1 MPPLA
6 NTPYKSPYLAG
17 NWQLDWPARA
27 WSEERNMPYLKPER
41 PEKVNAPSLKTSKQ
55 RGERLVCLTAY
66 DYPTARIVDEAG
78 IDIILVG
85 DSLGNVVLGYGN
97 TVPVTLEEILIHL
110 KAVRRAVQR
119 ALLVA
124 DMPYGSFHT
133 GADDAV
139 RNALRLV
146 KEGGAEAV
154 KLEGGHKRVQLVKRL
169 VDEEIAVMGHIGL
182 TPQSINKLGAYR
194 VQGKTAATAR
204 QLVDD
209 ARALEDAGAFAIVL
223 EVVPR
228 EIAKL
233 ITETVSIPTIGIG
246 AGAECDI
253 QVLVLHDMLGLSF
266 GKLARF
272 VRPYANVGQV
282 MTDAV
287 TRYADDVRNGTYP
300 SDDESYALPAEAADE
315 LKIEKPVN
323 RKS

>member
-1 MPPLA
+1 
-6 NTPYKSPYLAG
+6 
-17 NWQLDWPARA
+17 
-27 WSEERNMPYLKPER
+27 MPYLKPER
-41 PEKVNAPSLKTSKQ
+41 PEKVSAPSLRASKQ

-78 IDIILVG
+78 IDIVLVG

-97 TVPVTLEEILIHL
+97 TVPVTLDEIMIHL

-146 KEGGAEAV
+146 KEGGAEAI
-154 KLEGGHKRVQLVKRL
+154 KLEGGRKRLPLIKRL

-194 VQGKTAATAR
+194 VQGKTAEAAR
-204 QLVDD
+204 ELLDD
-209 ARALEDAGAFAIVL
+209 ALALEEAGAFAIVL

-228 EIAKL
+228 EIAQL
-233 ITETVSIPTIGIG
+233 ITKSVSIPTIGIG
-246 AGAECDI
+246 AGAGCDI

-272 VRPYANVGQV
+272 VRPYANLHQTI
-282 MTDAV
+282 TDAV

-300 SDDESYALPAEAADE
+300 SDAESYALPAEAADE
-315 LKIEKPVN
+315 LRLDATVKDTKLEK
-323 RKS
+323 S

>member
-1 MPPLA
+1 
-6 NTPYKSPYLAG
+6 
-17 NWQLDWPARA
+17 
-27 WSEERNMPYLKPER
+27 MPYLKPER
-41 PEKVNAPSLKTSKQ
+41 PEKVNAPSLKASKQ

-66 DYPTARIVDEAG
+66 DFPTARIVDEAG

-97 TVPVTLEEILIHL
+97 TVPVTLDEILIHL

-133 GADDAV
+133 GGDDAV

-146 KEGGAEAV
+146 KEGGAEAI

-194 VQGKTAATAR
+194 VQGKTAEAAR
-204 QLVDD
+204 ELLDD
-209 ARALEDAGAFAIVL
+209 ALALEEAGAFAIVL

-228 EIAKL
+228 EIAQM
-233 ITETVSIPTIGIG
+233 ITESISIPTIGIG
-246 AGAECDI
+246 AGVHCDI

-272 VRPYANVGQV
+272 VRPYANLHQV

-287 TRYADDVRNGTYP
+287 TKYAKDVRTGTYP
-300 SDDESYALPAEAADE
+300 AEAESYGLPAETAEQLD
-315 LKIEKPVN
+315 IEIPARDSKAE
-323 RKS
+323 

>member
-1 MPPLA
+1 
-6 NTPYKSPYLAG
+6 
-17 NWQLDWPARA
+17 
-27 WSEERNMPYLKPER
+27 MPYLKPER
-41 PEKVNAPSLKTSKQ
+41 PEKVNAPSLKASKQ

-66 DYPTARIVDEAG
+66 DFPTARIVDEAG

-97 TVPVTLEEILIHL
+97 TVPVTLDEILIHL

-194 VQGKTAATAR
+194 VQGKTAVTAR
-204 QLVDD
+204 QLLDD

-228 EIAKL
+228 EIASL
-233 ITETVSIPTIGIG
+233 ITESISIPTIGIG
-246 AGAECDI
+246 AGAACDI

-272 VRPYANVGQV
+272 VRPYANLHEVI
-282 MTDAV
+282 TEAV
-287 TRYADDVRNGTYP
+287 TRYADDVRGGTYP
-300 SDDESYALPAEAADE
+300 SNEESYALPAEAAEE
-315 LKIEKPVN
+315 LHLTTGEN
-323 RKS
+323 SDS